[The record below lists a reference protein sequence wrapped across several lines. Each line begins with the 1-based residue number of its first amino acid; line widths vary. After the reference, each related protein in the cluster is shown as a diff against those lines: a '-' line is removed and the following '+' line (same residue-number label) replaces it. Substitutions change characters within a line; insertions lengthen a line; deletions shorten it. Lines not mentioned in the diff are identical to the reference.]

1 MAELHT
7 LEQGPGPATTITFEP
22 AALVSPSTTGGSSMI
37 SYASSLPSTSYP
49 TSEMV
54 QLPKLGIIGST
65 ISSPILVSSSK
76 PLPLTTS
83 HSSPPNFSTYTAR
96 PYGTA
101 YSSGNGNGGDS
112 PINQNDRNLKIL
124 FLVIGVLICVIVL
137 FFLLR
142 LLKWFFFGRVKAEQN
157 ATDPES
163 QASSVRY
170 LDPANPET
178 PRSESPFEIFEK
190 PHIYHYTKRSSGSRS
205 TIYE

>member
-37 SYASSLPSTSYP
+37 SYASSLPS
-49 TSEMV
+49 
-54 QLPKLGIIGST
+54 ST